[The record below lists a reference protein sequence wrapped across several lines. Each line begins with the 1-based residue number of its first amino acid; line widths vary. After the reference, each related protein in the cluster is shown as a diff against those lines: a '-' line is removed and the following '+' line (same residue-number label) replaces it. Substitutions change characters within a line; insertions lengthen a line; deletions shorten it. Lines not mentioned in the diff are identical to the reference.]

1 MREQAEDKARV
12 PLKTIL
18 QNFLNHV
25 DYLESRKRGRDDA
38 YEQEFQVRLLSVIM
52 GPKNPCNICKLTS
65 SRSKNHLHEVELN
78 ESFGSCLNN

>member
-1 MREQAEDKARV
+1 MREQSEDKARV

-38 YEQEFQVRLLSVIM
+38 YEQEFQVRPLSKKSSLKLLI
-52 GPKNPCNICKLTS
+52 IY
-65 SRSKNHLHEVELN
+65 EVN
-78 ESFGSCLNN
+78 

>member
-1 MREQAEDKARV
+1 MREQSEDKARV

-38 YEQEFQVRLLSVIM
+38 YEQEFQVSLLS
-52 GPKNPCNICKLTS
+52 
-65 SRSKNHLHEVELN
+65 
-78 ESFGSCLNN
+78 

>member
-38 YEQEFQVRLLSVIM
+38 YEQEFQVRLLSVIVDSKKPVTYASQLAQ
-52 GPKNPCNICKLTS
+52 GLQIICMKL
-65 SRSKNHLHEVELN
+65 N
-78 ESFGSCLNN
+78 

>member
-38 YEQEFQVRLLSVIM
+38 YEQEFQVRLLLS
-52 GPKNPCNICKLTS
+52 
-65 SRSKNHLHEVELN
+65 
-78 ESFGSCLNN
+78 